1 MWKRTARWYDALTAP
16 LELVLL
22 RRWRRRAAGAIP
34 PGARLL
40 EIGAG
45 TGLNARFYPPLTY
58 CTMTDA
64 SIEMLEVGSR
74 RVPHIIRVVADVQQ
88 LPFRAATFDAALAT
102 LVFCEVMDP
111 AAGLAEVRR
120 VLRHGG
126 TAVFL
131 EHVRPDNRLAGAVFD
146 LLNRITARC
155 GEHVNRRTTN
165 AIAAAGFHIDR
176 VHCGLGS
183 VLRLVAATRQ
193 EECTV

>member
-22 RRWRRRAAGAIP
+22 RRWRRRAARAIP
-34 PGARLL
+34 PGVRLL

-45 TGLNARFYPPLTY
+45 TGLNARFHPPVNF
-58 CTMTDA
+58 CAMADA
-64 SIEMLEVGSR
+64 SIEMLAEGSR
-74 RVPHIIRVVADVQQ
+74 RVPHLIRVVADVQQ
-88 LPFRAATFDAALAT
+88 LPFRAQTFDAALAT

-120 VLRHGG
+120 VLRQNG

-155 GEHVNRRTTN
+155 GEHVNRRTTD
-165 AIAAAGFHIDR
+165 AIAAAGFRIDR
-176 VHCGLGS
+176 LQCGLGS

-193 EECTV
+193 EECAV